1 MNIKK
6 ISFHLVKGKNFDC
19 RNASVIATLHS
30 IAYSAQADDAYR
42 AHNTKHFFFYMLLF
56 LDFK

>member
-6 ISFHLVKGKNFDC
+6 ISFHLVKGKIFDC
-19 RNASVIATLHS
+19 RNASVIATLHGT
-30 IAYSAQADDAYR
+30 AYSAQADDSSR

-56 LDFK
+56 LGFK

>member
-6 ISFHLVKGKNFDC
+6 ISFHLVKGKIFDC

-56 LDFK
+56 LGLK